1 MGSRR
6 FEAPIAGSKRRCAR
20 PAAQTHGPRLGP
32 VFECSRD
39 IVRRTRCLRDETRG
53 RIAGNRRL
61 LNPWWG
67 VSGGSDGPG
76 GDGLRLRV
84 RQRLERGDLIPVPKR
99 VWGARGTGSTC
110 AICSKA
116 IMPDEVENKIVI
128 WSEGVMVR
136 LWAHLPCLRLWREES
151 DALER
156 RTRATAEDSSME
168 PPISAV

>member
-1 MGSRR
+1 MGSRQ
-6 FEAPIAGSKRRCAR
+6 FEAPMAGSKRRCAG
-20 PAAQTHGPRLGP
+20 PTAQTHGPSRELILGSS
-32 VFECSRD
+32 CD
-39 IVRRTRCLRDETRG
+39 IVRRTRGLLERTRG
-53 RIAGNRRL
+53 CIAANRRL

-67 VSGGSDGPG
+67 VSGSSDGPE

-116 IMPDEVENKIVI
+116 IMPNEIESKIVI
-128 WSEGVMVR
+128 WSGGDIVR

-151 DALER
+151 DALEG
-156 RTRATAEDSSME
+156 RTRATAEGSSTE